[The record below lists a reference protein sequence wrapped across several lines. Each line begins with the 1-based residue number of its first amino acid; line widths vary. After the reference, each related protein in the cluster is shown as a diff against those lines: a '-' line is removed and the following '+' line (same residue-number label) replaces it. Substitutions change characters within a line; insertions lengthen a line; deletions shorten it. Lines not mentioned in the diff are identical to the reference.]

1 MRLRLAALVLL
12 AALVFLAAVPLAR
25 AGELTLAETAAREV
39 ANDRFVARLAGR
51 AVAGDP
57 ATAQD
62 DLNALMA
69 RATAAAA
76 DTAGLTVDTGGYVV
90 RVEQPEDAP
99 ERWIA
104 EQELRLESADR
115 AAVIAAV
122 GTLQDLGLA
131 TRALGARLSEA
142 RAAGVREALIGE
154 AVAALRA
161 RATVA
166 ATAFDL
172 EVAGWRAVHLD
183 GARPAPRMMQADAT
197 AASSAPV
204 LTAGRTTV
212 RVTVE
217 ATAELADPDER

>member
-1 MRLRLAALVLL
+1 MAMRLRLAALVLL
-12 AALVFLAAVPLAR
+12 AAVPLAAAPLAR

-39 ANDRFVARLAGR
+39 TNDRFVARLAGR

-76 DTAGLTVDTGGYVV
+76 DTPALTVDTGGYVV
-90 RVEQPEDAP
+90 RIEQPEEAP
-99 ERWIA
+99 ERWVA

-115 AAVIAAV
+115 AAVTAAV

-131 TRALGARLSEA
+131 TRALGARVSEA
-142 RAAGVREALIGE
+142 RAAGVRDALIRE

-161 RATVA
+161 RAEVA
-166 ATAFDL
+166 ASAFDL

-183 GARPAPRMMQADAT
+183 GARPAPRMMQADA

-217 ATAELADPDER
+217 ATAELAEPDER